1 MGRLKKVKVNRDLG
15 KAGEEDFL
23 ARLVSVYLLHMC
35 VGGVINI
42 GGRKESFCADIFVH
56 AEVAGR

>member
-1 MGRLKKVKVNRDLG
+1 MKVNRDLG